1 MIKEPTVGHRQR
13 LRDRFM
19 KGDPVAFTDESL
31 LELLLTF
38 SIPRKDLQPLA
49 KELLRRCG
57 SLSAVLDTSAV
68 TLTQV
73 DGVKSSSTVL
83 LKLVDTIRK
92 ARGIAIP
99 SPAKTAEVLKP
110 LQQTLF
116 DSAFSARRSAPH
128 PAKKPIQR
136 KRTGL
141 FGKSAIRD
149 AVALLPKMPLTDS
162 LDEIAIFLKANLPYN
177 SAQTRERNSQYFRS
191 QMFPE
196 GQADPALI
204 QFARSFPIGQDLK
217 DVCLYRF
224 CRAESLM
231 DDFVEHILS
240 SKGVV
245 GTIGRDFVFQYL
257 QKRFPGAAAADDC
270 ATAIIGGFAAAGVFK
285 RKGKQISY
293 APRDISLPAFA
304 FILHNEFPKPGM
316 YDIGRMEKCCQIRSL
331 LWKTEQLLP
340 SLFELRNRGL
350 IGNVSEI
357 DNVRQFTTKWTLGQ
371 IVERLANGLKKP

>member
-1 MIKEPTVGHRQR
+1 MTKEATEGHRQR

-19 KGDPVAFTDESL
+19 AGDPIAFTDESL

-57 SLSAVLDTSAV
+57 SLSAVLDAPAA

-73 DGVKSSSTVL
+73 DGVKSASMVL

-92 ARGIAIP
+92 ARGRAVP
-99 SPAKTAEVLKP
+99 SLAKTADVPKP
-110 LQQTLF
+110 TQRPLF
-116 DSAFSARRSAPH
+116 DLAPSTRRPAPH
-128 PAKKPIQR
+128 PAKKPIRR

-149 AVALLPKMPLTDS
+149 AIALLPKMPLTES
-162 LDEIAIFLKANLPYN
+162 LDEVAIFLKANLPYN
-177 SAQTRERNSQYFRS
+177 SAQTRERNSYYFRS

-196 GQADPALI
+196 GHADLTLI
-204 QFARSFPIGQDLK
+204 QFARLFLVGQDLK

-224 CRAESLM
+224 CRAESLV
-231 DDFVEHILS
+231 DDFVEQLLS
-240 SKGVV
+240 SKGIA

-257 QKRFPGAAAADDC
+257 RKRFPGASAADDC
-270 ATAIIGGFAAAGVFK
+270 ATAIVGGLEAAGVFK
-285 RKGKQISY
+285 KKGKQISY
-293 APRDISLPAFA
+293 APRGISLPAFA
-304 FILHNEFPKPGM
+304 FILHSEFPEPGM
-316 YDIGRMEKCCQIRSL
+316 YDIGRMEKCRHIRSL
-331 LWKTEQLLP
+331 LWKAEQFLP

-350 IGNVSEI
+350 ISNVSEI
-357 DNVRQFTTKWTLGQ
+357 DNVRQFTTKWTLLQ
-371 IVERLANGLKKP
+371 VVERLASGVKSS